1 MGGRAKPGHDTT
13 FVPSVAGPMTT
24 STLRD
29 AAPSDV
35 PEVLRLVRGL
45 AEYERLLHEVVMTE
59 ADLHAA
65 LFGAQPRAYA
75 VLAHADDK
83 AVGLA
88 LWYYT
93 FSTFRGRPD
102 IFLED
107 LFVEPSHRGK
117 GIGLA
122 LLRNLA
128 QRAIVENC
136 RRVEW
141 RVLNWN
147 APSIAF
153 YDRLGA
159 TKMQDWHVRQLAGD
173 ALAALAQGSE

>member
-1 MGGRAKPGHDTT
+1 
-13 FVPSVAGPMTT
+13 MTAF
-24 STLRD
+24 TLRD
-29 AAPSDV
+29 AAPADV
-35 PEVLRLVRGL
+35 PDVLRLVRGL

-65 LFGAQPRAYA
+65 LFGPQPRAYA
-75 VLAHADDK
+75 VLAHADGN

-93 FSTFRGRPD
+93 FSTFPGRPD

-107 LFVEPSHRGK
+107 LFVEPAHRGR

-122 LLRNLA
+122 LLRHLA
-128 QRAIVENC
+128 QRAVAENC
-136 RRVEW
+136 RRIEW

-147 APSIAF
+147 AAV
-153 YDRLGA
+153 DRVLRKPRRNDRCRTG
-159 TKMQDWHVRQLAGD
+159 TCGN
-173 ALAALAQGSE
+173 LAARRWPRSPKGANHG

>member
-1 MGGRAKPGHDTT
+1 MPA
-13 FVPSVAGPMTT
+13 F
-24 STLRD
+24 TLRN
-29 AAPSDV
+29 AAPADV
-35 PEVLRLVRGL
+35 PDVLRLVRGL

-59 ADLHAA
+59 AELHAA
-65 LFGAQPRAYA
+65 LFGPQPRAYA
-75 VLAHADDK
+75 VLAHADGG

-107 LFVEPSHRGK
+107 LFVEPAQRGL

-122 LLRNLA
+122 LLRHLA
-128 QRAIVENC
+128 QRAVAEDC
-136 RRVEW
+136 RRIEW

-153 YDRLGA
+153 YESLGA
-159 TKMQDWHVRQLAGD
+159 TQMQDWHVRQLGGE
-173 ALAALAQGSE
+173 ALAALAKGSR